1 MASAPL
7 PPGPAGPLIGGLY
20 SIDLG
25 RRMDWAGGGLPAFA
39 ASGPAAGG
47 MALMAVQA
55 TPRFPPRA
63 AALGAL
69 TVPLEGILGPLAHGP
84 GKGVG
89 GEAAYYV
96 ICPAPAGQPLGAP
109 VRPWTEA
116 VLLDQVL
123 RPAAMAL
130 EQIQDLGV
138 THRAIRLD
146 NVFHQPGQPVEL
158 GAAWSAPPALRQPA
172 LFEPPYSAMCI
183 PSGRGDGTIA
193 DDVYALGVLLVVLAL
208 GRLPL
213 DGQSDAAVIRRKL
226 SMGSYAAL
234 AGDERLPPLI
244 ADLVRGMLAEDPEHR
259 PHPSLLL
266 SPVAARTRRVA
277 ARPAHRAQRP
287 LVIGGTEAWDAR
299 TLAYAL
305 AAEPDP
311 GGQALHGGAVVHWL
325 RRGLG
330 DSTLAARVDDAVRH
344 RLAGAEDEQRSSA
357 AAAGAMRAIALLDPL
372 APLVWRSI
380 ALWPDGIGTAL
391 ADAQAGDQAV
401 LGTMLEMVSL
411 EAAGGWESVR
421 PEHSDTGLLRSAA
434 RSQRAWLLG
443 RNAGGLARLT
453 YVLNPLLPC
462 ASPLLAGRWV
472 ARLADLPA
480 ALEAASGTV
489 DRQKAAPL
497 DGHAVDFIAARS
509 ERRLDLQDAADA
521 REAGATAEFGTAQL
535 RLLAHLQSR
544 HHPAP
549 LPGLAAWVAAQS
561 KPLIAG
567 WESRSR
573 RTAISAHLLEI
584 AQSGYLSPML
594 AVIEDPQGRNADS
607 AAAQRAAEE
616 LARIDAELAE
626 IASGGQARG
635 EAAIRFGQEI
645 AAGIGLTVLAAVLV
659 AAALG

>member
-1 MASAPL
+1 MASAPT
-7 PPGPAGPLIGGLY
+7 PSGQAGPPLIGGLY
-20 SIDLG
+20 SIDFG
-25 RRMDWAGGGLPAFA
+25 RRMDWAGGGFPAFG
-39 ASGPAAGG
+39 ASGPAAAGLP
-47 MALMAVQA
+47 LMAVQA
-55 TPRFPPRA
+55 TPRYPPRA
-63 AALGAL
+63 AVLTAL
-69 TVPLEGILGPLAHGP
+69 TVPLDGVLGPLAHGP
-84 GKGVG
+84 GRGAG

-109 VRPWTEA
+109 VRAWNEA
-116 VLLDQVL
+116 ALLEQVL
-123 RPAAMAL
+123 RPAATAL
-130 EQIQDLGV
+130 QQLDSLGL

-146 NVFHQPGQPVEL
+146 NVFHVPGQPVEL
-158 GAAWSAPPALRQPA
+158 GAAWAAPPALRQPA

-183 PSGRGDGTIA
+183 PSGRGNGAIA

-226 SMGSYAAL
+226 TMGSFTAL
-234 AGDERLPPLI
+234 VGAERLPPLI

-266 SPVAARTRRVA
+266 SPVTARTRRLA

-287 LVIGGTEAWDAR
+287 LVIGETEAWDAR
-299 TLAYAL
+299 ALAYAL

-330 DSTLAARVDDAVRH
+330 DGPLAARVDDAVR
-344 RLAGAEDEQRSSA
+344 RRAGAEDEQRSSA
-357 AAAGAMRAIALLDPL
+357 AAGGAMRAIALLDPL
-372 APLVWRSI
+372 APLVWRST
-380 ALWPDGIGTAL
+380 ALWPDGLGTAL
-391 ADAQAGDQAV
+391 ADAQGGDQAV
-401 LGTMLEMVSL
+401 LGALTEMVNL
-411 EAAGGWESVR
+411 ESAGSWESVR
-421 PEHSDTGLLRSAA
+421 PERSDTGTLRSAA
-434 RSQRAWLLG
+434 RAQRAWLLG

-453 YVLNPLLPC
+453 YSLNPLLPC

-472 ARLADLPA
+472 AGLAELPA
-480 ALEAASGTV
+480 ALEAASWTA
-489 DRQKAAPL
+489 DRQKVAPL
-497 DGHAVDFIAARS
+497 DGHTVDFMAVRS
-509 ERRLDLQDAADA
+509 ERRLDVDGADA
-521 REAGATAEFGTAQL
+521 REAAAGTQFGTAQL
-535 RLLAHLQSR
+535 RLLAHLQAR

-561 KPLIAG
+561 GPLIAG

-573 RTAISAHLLEI
+573 RAAIAAHLQEL
-584 AQSGYLSPML
+584 AQAGYLAPML
-594 AVIEDPQGRNADS
+594 SVIEDPPGRNADS

-626 IASGGQARG
+626 IASGGPARE
-635 EAAIRFGQEI
+635 EAAIRYGQEI

-659 AAALG
+659 VAALG